1 MGRLTVLALMAA
13 LTLALCAS
21 TAVAATERVALRA
34 IDREL
39 PPGLVVAFDVP
50 AAYTSDTAGRVVDDG
65 VWTGPPYTSEAGGL
79 GSTTKLDWDV
89 SIEKGVTLQAAAHS
103 SLVQDWP
110 VVAEEARTIP
120 RLLRG
125 RLVGDA
131 PAHRVLT
138 RGTAMAGEAR
148 YEAALTLPLDR
159 GRAVVVRLSALT
171 PSDDVAGGGFGRYL
185 VQGPAGPVAPSEWN
199 RSQIEA
205 VLAGVRMEGSLPPRR
220 IRVQRLG
227 NVLRGVVVDAA
238 GDPVAG
244 AAVTAEVRTAGGW
257 RPLRAAR
264 TTTGGTVTL
273 DLGAGDAG
281 RTVRLR
287 GALGGDPVLSGA
299 VRVPASEGEPF
310 IVVLRDSGARPRDL
324 ARAHGRRLG
333 FATGPVFDS
342 ALRGYAADLTPAQR
356 NRLRSDPA
364 VRGIVPDRI
373 IESPELLAPVSGAVA
388 GTPQPPQE
396 VSLGIRRI
404 GATESPTAGIDG
416 ADQRVPVDVAVI
428 DTGIAA
434 HPDLNVVGGKNCG
447 DGSSYAVA
455 DNGHGTHVA
464 GIIGAKDNAI
474 GVVGVAPGARIWA
487 VRALGENGVGRWSW
501 VICALDFVADHSPA
515 KGGPIRV
522 ANLSLGAPV
531 GSLPCDHPDA
541 WLDPVHLAVCRAVKR
556 GVTVV
561 VSAGNLGHDLK
572 HDIPATYPETIVVPA
587 LADYDGLP
595 GGLARDD
602 PVTQGAACRQ
612 RDGDA
617 LSVTESF
624 YGPQTTAYQ
633 DDDDLLVV
641 WNWPSTDEPH
651 ALAAPG
657 VCIRS
662 TWPGRSYRKESGTSM
677 ASPHVAGAAAL
688 YIATHPAATPAEV
701 LAALRGLGERETE
714 RVLVPGLPPRL
725 GQNHFDESDRH
736 GEPVLLARTL

>member
-1 MGRLTVLALMAA
+1 M
-13 LTLALCAS
+13 
-21 TAVAATERVALRA
+21 
-34 IDREL
+34 
-39 PPGLVVAFDVP
+39 
-50 AAYTSDTAGRVVDDG
+50 
-65 VWTGPPYTSEAGGL
+65 
-79 GSTTKLDWDV
+79 
-89 SIEKGVTLQAAAHS
+89 
-103 SLVQDWP
+103 
-110 VVAEEARTIP
+110 
-120 RLLRG
+120 
-125 RLVGDA
+125 
-131 PAHRVLT
+131 
-138 RGTAMAGEAR
+138 
-148 YEAALTLPLDR
+148 
-159 GRAVVVRLSALT
+159 
-171 PSDDVAGGGFGRYL
+171 
-185 VQGPAGPVAPSEWN
+185 
-199 RSQIEA
+199 
-205 VLAGVRMEGSLPPRR
+205 
-220 IRVQRLG
+220 
-227 NVLRGVVVDAA
+227 
-238 GDPVAG
+238 
-244 AAVTAEVRTAGGW
+244 AGGW
-257 RPLRAAR
+257 ASPRAPSSTRRCGATPPTSPPR
-264 TTTGGTVTL
+264 SGT
-273 DLGAGDAG
+273 
-281 RTVRLR
+281 
-287 GALGGDPVLSGA
+287 
-299 VRVPASEGEPF
+299 
-310 IVVLRDSGARPRDL
+310 
-324 ARAHGRRLG
+324 
-333 FATGPVFDS
+333 
-342 ALRGYAADLTPAQR
+342 
-356 NRLRSDPA
+356 RLRSDPA

-487 VRALGENGVGRWSW
+487 VRALGETGVGRWSW

-714 RVLVPGLPPRL
+714 RVLVPGLPTRL